1 MESINYLAV
10 FVAAIAVFGLGSLWY
25 TPILFGNVW
34 LKEVGLTPE
43 KVESGD
49 MAKTFGIG
57 FLCIFLMCLT
67 LAMFL
72 RGSEYTWLEGA
83 RWGSYAGFG
92 LMGATVALNATYES
106 KSWTYIAIN
115 AGYVTIG
122 MAIAGAILR
131 AWV

>member
-34 LKEVGLTPE
+34 LKEVGITE
-43 KVESGD
+43 DDAAKGSI
-49 MAKTFGIG
+49 AKTFGLG
-57 FLCIFLMCLT
+57 FLCILLMTLT
-67 LAMFL
+67 LAMFF
-72 RGSEYTWLEGA
+72 RGSDYTWLEGA
-83 RWGSYAGFG
+83 RWGSYVGFG

-106 KSWTYIAIN
+106 KSWVYIAIN

-122 MAIAGAILR
+122 MTIAGAILR

>member
-1 MESINYLAV
+1 MEGLNYLSV
-10 FVAAIAVFGLGSLWY
+10 LVSAIAVFALGSLWY

-34 LKEVGLTPE
+34 MKEVGMTQEDAE
-43 KVESGD
+43 KGD
-49 MAKTFGIG
+49 VAKTFGLG
-57 FLCIFLMCLT
+57 FVFILVMCLA

-72 RGSEYTWLEGA
+72 RDSGYTVMQGA
-83 RWGSYAGFG
+83 KWGVYAGFG
-92 LMGATVALNATYES
+92 LMGATVALNAIYER

-122 MAIAGAILR
+122 MAMAGAILR

>member
-10 FVAAIAVFGLGSLWY
+10 LVSAIAVFGLGALWY

-34 LKEVGLTPE
+34 LKEVGMTQEDAE
-43 KVESGD
+43 KGD
-49 MAKTFGIG
+49 VVKTFGLG
-57 FLCIFLMCLT
+57 FLFIFIMCLA
-67 LAMFL
+67 LAMFF
-72 RGSEYTWLEGA
+72 RDSGYTVMEGV
-83 RWGSYAGFG
+83 RWGTYAGLGF
-92 LMGATVALNATYES
+92 MGASVGLHAVYER

-122 MAIAGAILR
+122 MAMAGSILR

>member
-1 MESINYLAV
+1 MESINYLAMLV
-10 FVAAIAVFGLGSLWY
+10 SAIAVFGLGALWY

-34 LKEVGLTPE
+34 MKEVGMTQEDAE
-43 KVESGD
+43 KGD
-49 MAKTFGIG
+49 IPKTFGIG
-57 FLCIFLMCLT
+57 FLCILLMCLA

-72 RGSEYTWLEGA
+72 RGTEYTVLEGA

-92 LMGATVALNATYES
+92 LMGASVALHAVYER
-106 KSWTYIAIN
+106 KTLTYIAIN

-122 MAIAGAILR
+122 MTIAGAILR

>member
-1 MESINYLAV
+1 MEGLNYLAV
-10 FVAAIAVFGLGSLWY
+10 LVSAIAVFALGSLWY

-34 LKEVGLTPE
+34 MKEVGMTQEDAE
-43 KVESGD
+43 KGD
-49 MAKTFGIG
+49 VAKTFGLG
-57 FLCIFLMCLT
+57 FVFILVMCLA

-72 RGSEYTWLEGA
+72 RDSGYTVMQGA
-83 RWGSYAGFG
+83 KWGVYAGFG
-92 LMGATVALNATYES
+92 LMGATVALNAIYER

-122 MAIAGAILR
+122 MAMAGAILR